1 MFYRFLFDNNFAAV
15 HLKNGGLIMPN
26 FTVRIFR
33 RDQLKRKTDRQ
44 RLHVA
49 TGIVLHRN
57 RGCIMAPQGNAAEL
71 DLSHMQNRKLAA
83 THISKSALFHKK
95 LFKNILSN

>member
-26 FTVRIFR
+26 FTMRIFR

-49 TGIVLHRN
+49 TGIVLNRN

-83 THISKSALFHKK
+83 SHTYE
-95 LFKNILSN
+95 